1 MPGHN
6 YIESINEGTVRS
18 NAGKMFQIFECGT
31 TAPATAGAD
40 VQGYMR
46 GAILINPTGT
56 TTANTLYVNTGTTTT
71 ATWTALTIS

>member
-6 YIESINEGTVRS
+6 YIASINEGTMRS
-18 NAGKMFQIFECGT
+18 DGGKMFQIFACGT
-31 TAPATAGAD
+31 TAPASAGAD

-56 TTANTLYVNTGTTTT
+56 SPTNTVYINLGTTTT
-71 ATWTALTIS
+71 ATWTALTVS

>member
-46 GAILINPTGT
+46 GAILINPTGDST
-56 TTANTLYVNTGTTTT
+56 SNTLYVNTGTTTT